1 MWYNNQMDKYKPK
14 EFAEM
19 LHVTVRTLQKWDV
32 TGKLKAF
39 RTPTNRRFY
48 TEEQYLAYMGESE
61 KRTEN
66 QKNVIYARVSTA
78 NQKDDLK
85 NQVAFLRQFAN
96 ARGVIVDRVVTDI
109 GSGLNFK
116 RKHWN
121 ELIRESEQ
129 GHIHA
134 IYIAHK
140 DRFVRFGYDW
150 FTAHLEEHGTKL
162 VVLNNEDLS
171 PEKEMI
177 QDLISIIH
185 VFSCRIYGLRK
196 YKNKLKGDEDVA
208 QILQDGAPADRG
220 TER

>member
-1 MWYNNQMDKYKPK
+1 MKK
-14 EFAEM
+14 
-19 LHVTVRTLQKWDV
+19 LLQSLQPLLFGICLV
-32 TGKLKAF
+32 LGASL
-39 RTPTNRRFY
+39 RP
-48 TEEQYLAYMGESE
+48 S
-61 KRTEN
+61 
-66 QKNVIYARVSTA
+66 STA
-78 NQKDDLK
+78 GWKWLSSSSARSSPCFFSCQI
-85 NQVAFLRQFAN
+85 AFLRQFAN
-96 ARGVIVDRVVTDI
+96 ARGVIIDRVVTDI
-109 GSGLNFK
+109 GSDLNFK

-121 ELIRESEQ
+121 ELIREAEQ

-150 FTAHLEEHGTKL
+150 FKAHLAEHGTEL
-162 VVLNNEDLS
+162 IVLNNEDLS

-208 QILQDGAPADRG
+208 QILQDGAFADRG
-220 TER
+220 AKG